1 MNDQSAQNTGASRW
15 NHLLA
20 EPFFLF
26 PVIGILML
34 SAIWGLVIYLLSIE
48 RSAVIREAEMSSQQ
62 HLETY
67 EAQVFRAL
75 REIDQTL
82 RTLQFAH
89 EHDSGDYLADLDDRT
104 MLPPSLLFI
113 VSISDAEGKIV
124 QSTGPDILD
133 DVSDTPYFSQLRQFD
148 DLQISEPQRIQDQDM
163 PFVHFSRSLFSA
175 EGRFDGVAVVSV
187 GVDYFVSAY
196 TENQLGEEGLLAV
209 ITSSGSFLAWRSGD
223 VILSGEQVDY
233 RATPFQESGA
243 VSPGVFLAADPIDGV
258 ERFTSALEI
267 FAYPLVVMVGIS
279 VDEQFAQFLPRRNT
293 YLGWAGLGSVVF
305 IALLAALGHQ
315 SVQLQGARLRALA
328 AERAHSA
335 KVEHIALHDSLTG
348 LPNRILFSQLVSQSL
363 LGARRD
369 ERMLAVLF
377 MDLDHFKEINDTL
390 GHDAGDEMLI
400 ETAKRLTKCF
410 RASDTIS
417 RFGGDEFV
425 ALMPGLRSA
434 DDAVIVAK
442 KILLALAN
450 PFLLKGRECHV
461 TASIGIALY
470 PQHGEDEQTLSK
482 KADTAMYNAKRT
494 GRNKYLFYSESA
506 SDIA

>member
-1 MNDQSAQNTGASRW
+1 
-15 NHLLA
+15 
-20 EPFFLF
+20 
-26 PVIGILML
+26 
-34 SAIWGLVIYLLSIE
+34 
-48 RSAVIREAEMSSQQ
+48 
-62 HLETY
+62 
-67 EAQVFRAL
+67 
-75 REIDQTL
+75 
-82 RTLQFAH
+82 
-89 EHDSGDYLADLDDRT
+89 
-104 MLPPSLLFI
+104 
-113 VSISDAEGKIV
+113 
-124 QSTGPDILD
+124 
-133 DVSDTPYFSQLRQFD
+133 
-148 DLQISEPQRIQDQDM
+148 
-163 PFVHFSRSLFSA
+163 
-175 EGRFDGVAVVSV
+175 
-187 GVDYFVSAY
+187 
-196 TENQLGEEGLLAV
+196 
-209 ITSSGSFLAWRSGD
+209 
-223 VILSGEQVDY
+223 
-233 RATPFQESGA
+233 
-243 VSPGVFLAADPIDGV
+243 
-258 ERFTSALEI
+258 
-267 FAYPLVVMVGIS
+267 LVVMVGIS
-279 VDEQFAQFLPRRNT
+279 VDEQFAQFLPRRNS